1 MMWRTF
7 NSQFSAAALIAFT
20 ILGVSR
26 PIKGARE
33 AEELTPILLSVQEA
47 PIAFT
52 GSDERIHLVY
62 ELWLSNFSSGEA
74 SIEKVEVLGDGV
86 VLQSME
92 TTDVARRLQ
101 PAGLRAPT
109 GVLPHSTQALLFL
122 HLSLPPGTTIPK
134 QISHRVQARVMAAP
148 PGHQQLTSEGGATAV
163 DRRPV
168 ARIGPPLL
176 GDGFISADA
185 CCDATRHTRAA
196 LPANGRVWI
205 AQRFAVDWEQID
217 QAHRI
222 YSGAR
227 ERPESYSIFGKPAIA
242 VADATVESV
251 TDGFPEETPGQY
263 PTNIS
268 LDKADGNSVTLD
280 LGDHRYALYAHL
292 RPGSIKV
299 HPKETVRRGQV
310 LGLVGNSGN
319 SVAPHLHF
327 QVTDGPSSLASN
339 GLPYEIDEFQIS
351 GRSGGTEAFDKAEGD
366 GTPLLLTPVSPAQL
380 VRGGLPLDQ
389 LIISFVPPLQ
399 VSPHR

>member
-1 MMWRTF
+1 
-7 NSQFSAAALIAFT
+7 
-20 ILGVSR
+20 
-26 PIKGARE
+26 
-33 AEELTPILLSVQEA
+33 
-47 PIAFT
+47 
-52 GSDERIHLVY
+52 
-62 ELWLSNFSSGEA
+62 
-74 SIEKVEVLGDGV
+74 
-86 VLQSME
+86 
-92 TTDVARRLQ
+92 
-101 PAGLRAPT
+101 
-109 GVLPHSTQALLFL
+109 
-122 HLSLPPGTTIPK
+122 
-134 QISHRVQARVMAAP
+134 MAAP
-148 PGHQQLTSEGGATAV
+148 PGHQQLTAEGGAAAV

-185 CCDATRHTRAA
+185 CCD
-196 LPANGRVWI
+196 
-205 AQRFAVDWEQID
+205 D

-227 ERPESYSIFGKPAIA
+227 ERPESYFIFGKPAIA

-292 RPGSIKV
+292 QPGSIKV
-299 HPKETVRRGQV
+299 HPKERVRRGQV

-339 GLPYEIDEFQIS
+339 GLPYEIDEFQIT
-351 GRSGGTEAFDKAEGD
+351 GRSGGTKAFDKAEGD
-366 GTPLLLTPVSPAQL
+366 GTPLRLTPINPAQL

-389 LIISFVPPLQ
+389 LIISFMPPLQ
-399 VSPHR
+399 TSLRHHVSAQLAAAHCFREVK